1 MAETIRGLFSSHR
14 PIDRAIEKVIDYYAQ
29 AEDRLAV
36 EIDEYEIT
44 DNVEACFRKFLETY
58 DEGVRGGQVTEVG
71 IWVSG
76 FYGSG
81 KSSFTK
87 YLGFALD
94 PNRSVQ
100 GKPFID
106 LLCDRFRTKTV
117 PATLRTVAKKH
128 PTAIVLLDLGAEQLA
143 ESAATPV
150 STVLYWKVLQW
161 AGFSKEKKL
170 AQLEF
175 TLERRNKLEEFNQAY
190 QARYKEDWDRIHNDP
205 LLGVARAAGIV
216 PQILSDEFPTPESFF
231 TLRFEQARDVRDLA
245 REMIE
250 LSRRRTKCDNI
261 LFLIDEA
268 GQYVAPRGELI
279 LNMDGL
285 ARNLKELGQGK
296 VWIAATGQQT
306 LTEIVEKA
314 AHNSAELNKL
324 KDRFP
329 ISIHLDASDIREIT
343 YRRLLTKSPEAEK
356 ALKALFQTDGQALC
370 THTRLTGTSLY
381 KGDPDATSFARLYP
395 FLPQHF
401 DLLLELIRTL
411 ARSTGGIGLRS
422 AIRVIQDV
430 LVDKSRVLPASA
442 TKLADRPVGTLAR
455 VDDFYDTLR
464 VDIGKVLPHV
474 VAGVD
479 KVAQVFDSDPL
490 AIRVAKA
497 VAALQPVETFPR
509 SAENLA
515 ALLYP
520 KLGSPSLVDAVREAL
535 RRIVNEKECG
545 LIEDPQSGGYV
556 FLSEGVK
563 PLRDKRNTYVP
574 TSGECA
580 RVRSEILRTIF
591 DPQPS
596 ARLEGVK
603 EVKAAVK
610 VGRSPIVGD
619 REDIDIRLEFVEAGS
634 WEKRRN
640 ELLSETNTQTE
651 LKNSVVWLVR
661 QEEQVDDLL
670 PEVVRSEQVV
680 SDPNLEHE
688 ADRDV
693 AQFLRAERRLA
704 ETSREQAGKILEKSL
719 LDGTLFFRGKP
730 APGAEA
736 GKTIEAAARTV
747 LGKAAKDVFPHFH
760 LVPIHPRTNAA
771 ARFLG
776 VERLDRITKEIDP
789 LGLVSKKGGAPRVD
803 VNHRALAEVLRAFRS
818 KADESGSGRLQ
829 GNLLQDLFSSAPYG
843 WSKDAVRYLFAGL
856 LVAGEIE
863 LHTSGGVVKTSG
875 PLAIEAMKS
884 TMSFKR
890 VGVSERDS
898 KLPPEALDRAAR
910 RLEEL
915 FGDEVLPLEDHISRA
930 VRRHLPDVQEKV
942 GSLPD
947 RLRLLRLPGEERSR
961 TILAN
966 ATELLKGDAR
976 GAAAVLG
983 ATECQIPE
991 DTRWARAAV
1000 DALDTGAEAE
1010 IQQARALQQ
1019 SLAELDTLC
1028 PGKGQGLLP
1037 EDEQTTFEQSLSS
1050 ESFFE
1055 RLPDLRAVLRG
1066 VRERATARCDEENE
1080 RYLEDLRATQA
1091 TLEAHPDWARLL
1103 DEDREEIAG
1112 RLRPAPIEVDADN
1125 PVRSLRTLL
1134 VRRSAIA
1141 GLLQELRAEV
1151 ERRKPAEPTPVLEE
1165 PEEGEVPVEEISA
1178 STLAPSVVIR
1188 GSKDLDDWLAAL
1200 RERIVGILRNKKH
1213 VRIKGDE

>member
-1 MAETIRGLFSSHR
+1 MAEMIRSLFSTRR

-94 PNRSVQ
+94 PNRSVR

-106 LLCDRFRTKTV
+106 RLCDRFRTKTV

-143 ESAATPV
+143 ESAAAPV

-175 TLERRNKLEEFNQAY
+175 TLERRNNLEEFRQAY
-190 QARYKEDWDRIHNDP
+190 RSRYGEDWERIHNDP
-205 LLGVARAAGIV
+205 LLGVARAAEIV
-216 PQILSDEFPTPESFF
+216 PEILPDEFPTPESFSA
-231 TLRFEQARDVRDLA
+231 LRFEEARDVRDLA
-245 REMIE
+245 REMID
-250 LSRRRTKCDNI
+250 LSRRRTRCDNI

-343 YRRLLTKSPEAEK
+343 YRRLLTKSPQAED
-356 ALKALFQTDGQALC
+356 ALRELFQTDGQALC
-370 THTRLTGTSLY
+370 THTRLTATSLY
-381 KGDPDATSFARLYP
+381 KGDPNASTFARLYP

-401 DLLLELIRTL
+401 DLLLELIGTL

-430 LVDKSRVLPASA
+430 LVDKSRILPASA
-442 TKLADRPVGTLAR
+442 TKLADRAVGTLAC
-455 VDDFYDTLR
+455 VDDFYDALR
-464 VDIGKVLPHV
+464 IDIGKVLPHV

-479 KVAQVFDSDPL
+479 RVTQVFDSEPL
-490 AIRVAKA
+490 TIRVAKA

-520 KLGSPSLVDAVREAL
+520 ELGSPSLIDDVREAL
-535 RRIVNEKECG
+535 RWIVNEKECG

-563 PLRDKRNTYVP
+563 PLRDKRNGYVP

-580 RVRSEILRTIF
+580 RVRGEILRWIF

-596 ARLEGVK
+596 ARLESVK
-603 EVKAAVK
+603 EVKAAIK
-610 VGRSPIVGD
+610 VGRTPIVGD

-640 ELLSETNTQTE
+640 DLLSETNTQTE
-651 LKNSVVWLVR
+651 LKNSVAWLVR

-670 PEVVRSEQVV
+670 PEIVRSEQVV

-719 LDGTLFFRGKP
+719 LDGTLFFRGQP

-736 GKTIEAAARTV
+736 GETIEAAARTV
-747 LGKAAKDVFPHFH
+747 LGRAAKVVFPHFH
-760 LVPIHPRTNAA
+760 LVPIHPPTNAA
-771 ARFLG
+771 AQFLG
-776 VERLDRITKEIDP
+776 VERLDRITREIDP
-789 LGLVSKKGGAPRVD
+789 LGMVSKKGGAPRVD
-803 VNHRALAEVLRAFRS
+803 CNHPALAEVLRTFRS

-829 GNLLQDLFSSAPYG
+829 GGLLQDLFSAAPYG

-863 LHTSGGVVKTSG
+863 LHTSGGIVKTSG

-898 KLPPEALDRAAR
+898 KLPPEALDHAAH

-930 VRRHLPDVQEKV
+930 VRSHFPDVQEKV

-947 RLRLLRLPGEERSR
+947 RLRLLGLPGEERSR

-966 ATELLKGDAR
+966 GTELLKGDAS
-976 GAAAVLG
+976 GAAVVLG
-983 ATECQIPE
+983 ATECPILE
-991 DTRWARAAV
+991 ETRWALATV
-1000 DALDTGAEAE
+1000 DALDKGAEAE
-1010 IQQARALQQ
+1010 IQGAHAFQQ

-1028 PGKGQGLLP
+1028 PGKGQGLLL
-1037 EDEQTTFEQSLSS
+1037 EDEQVTFEQSLSS

-1055 RLPDLRAVLRG
+1055 RLPDLRTVLRN
-1066 VRERATARCDEENE
+1066 VRERATTRCAEENE
-1080 RYLEDLRATQA
+1080 QYLEELRATQTA
-1091 TLEAHPDWARLL
+1091 LEGHPGWTRLL
-1103 DEDREEIAG
+1103 DEDREEIAT
-1112 RLRPAPIEVDADN
+1112 RLSLTTIDVDANN

-1134 VRRSAIA
+1134 VRRSAVA
-1141 GLLQELRAEV
+1141 GLLQDLRTEV
-1151 ERRKPAEPTPVLEE
+1151 ERRKPAEPAPSPEE
-1165 PEEGEVPVEEISA
+1165 PEEVEVPVEEIPA

-1188 GSKDLDDWLAAL
+1188 GQKDLDDWLAAL
-1200 RERIVGILRNKKH
+1200 RDRIGGVLRDKKH
-1213 VRIKGDE
+1213 VRIKGNE

>member
-1 MAETIRGLFSSHR
+1 MTIRTLFSTHR

-36 EIDEYEIT
+36 EIYEYEIT
-44 DNVEACFRKFLETY
+44 ENVEACFRKLLETY
-58 DEGVRGGQVTEVG
+58 DEGVRAGQVTETG

-94 PNRSVQ
+94 PNRTVK

-106 LLCDRFRTKTV
+106 LLCDRFRTATV
-117 PATLRTVAKKH
+117 PATLRSVAKKH
-128 PTAIVLLDLGAEQLA
+128 PTAIILLDLGAEQLV
-143 ESAATPV
+143 ESAAAPV
-150 STVLYWKVLQW
+150 STILYWKVLQW

-170 AQLEF
+170 AKLEF
-175 TLERRNKLEEFNQAY
+175 TLERRNKLEAFREAY
-190 QARYKEDWDRIHNDP
+190 RSQYKEDWERIHNDP
-205 LLGVARAAGIV
+205 LLGVARAAAIV
-216 PQILSDEFPTPESFF
+216 PKILKEEFPTPESFS
-231 TLRFEQARDVRDLA
+231 TLRFEEARDVRDLA

-250 LSRRRTKCDNI
+250 LCRRKTQCDNI

-279 LNMDGL
+279 LNMDGM
-285 ARNLKELGQGK
+285 ARNLKELGEGK
-296 VWIAATGQQT
+296 VWVVATGQQT
-306 LTEIVEKA
+306 LTEIVERA

-343 YRRLLTKSPEAEK
+343 YRRLLTKSPEAEEILGRQFQAHGE
-356 ALKALFQTDGQALC
+356 ALL
-370 THTRLTGTSLY
+370 THTRLTGTSLQ
-381 KGDPDATSFARLYP
+381 KGDIDATTFTRLYP

-442 TKLADRPVGTLAR
+442 TKLADRRVGTLTC

-464 VDIGKVLPHV
+464 VDFGKVLPHV

-479 KVAQVFDSDPL
+479 KVTQVFASEPL
-490 AIRVAKA
+490 TIRVAKA
-497 VAALQPVETFPR
+497 VAALQPMETFPR
-509 SAENLA
+509 STENIA

-520 KLGSPSLVDAVREAL
+520 ELGSPSLIDEVREAL
-535 RRIVNEKECG
+535 RGIVNEKECG
-545 LIEDPQSGGYV
+545 LIEDLQAGGYV

-563 PLRDKRNTYVP
+563 PLRDKRNKYVP
-574 TSGECA
+574 TSGECSI
-580 RVRSEILRTIF
+580 VRNEILRSIF

-610 VGRSPIVGD
+610 LGRTPIVGD
-619 REDIDIRLEFVEAGS
+619 REDIDIRVELVEAGG

-640 ELLSETNTQTE
+640 ELLAETNTQAE
-651 LKNSVVWLVR
+651 LKNSIVWLVR
-661 QEEQVDDLL
+661 QHEQVEDLL
-670 PEVVRSEQVV
+670 PEVIRSEQVV

-704 ETSREQAGKILEKSL
+704 ETSREQIGRILEKSL
-719 LDGTLFFRGKP
+719 LGGTLFFRGKP
-730 APGAEA
+730 TPGTEA
-736 GKTIEAAARTV
+736 GKTIEATARTV
-747 LGKAAKDVFPHFH
+747 LGAAAKDVFPHFH
-760 LVPIHPRTNAA
+760 LVPIHPSTNAA

-776 VERLDRITKEIDP
+776 VERLDRITTEIDP

-803 VNHRALAEVLRAFRS
+803 VNNQALAEVLRAFRA
-818 KADESGSGRLQ
+818 KVDESGSGRLQ

-863 LHTSGGVVKTSG
+863 LHTSGGGVKTSG
-875 PLAIEAMKS
+875 PFAIEAMKS
-884 TMSFKR
+884 TMTFNR
-890 VGVSERDS
+890 IGVSERDS
-898 KLPPEALDRAAR
+898 KLLPEALDRAAR
-910 RLEEL
+910 RLEDL
-915 FGDEVLPLEDHISRA
+915 FGDDVLPLEDHISRA
-930 VRRHLPDVQEKV
+930 VRLHVPDVLEKV

-947 RLRLLRLPGEERSR
+947 RLRLLGLLGEDRSR
-961 TILAN
+961 TILGN
-966 ATELLKGDAR
+966 ATELLKGDAS

-983 ATECQIPE
+983 ATECAVPE
-991 DTRWARAAV
+991 DIRWALAAV
-1000 DALDTGAEAE
+1000 EALDNGAEAE

-1019 SLAELDTLC
+1019 SLGELETLC
-1028 PGKGQGLLP
+1028 PGKGQGLLA
-1037 EDEQTTFEQSLSS
+1037 EEEETTFQQSLSS

-1055 RLPDLRAVLRG
+1055 RLPDLRPVLRSI
-1066 VRERATARCDEENE
+1066 RDRATERCSEENK
-1080 RYLEDLRATQA
+1080 RYKDDLRATQSA
-1091 TLEAHPDWARLL
+1091 LEAHQDWPGLL
-1103 DEDREEIAG
+1103 EDDREEIAS
-1112 RLRPAPIEVDADN
+1112 RLKPLPVEVNSGN

-1134 VRRSAIA
+1134 VRRSAVA
-1141 GLLQELRAEV
+1141 DLLLELRKEV
-1151 ERRKPAEPTPVLEE
+1151 ERRTPTEPPLDPKIAEKVAFPI
-1165 PEEGEVPVEEISA
+1165 EEIRA
-1178 STLAPSVVIR
+1178 SSLAPSAVIR
-1188 GSKDLDDWLAAL
+1188 GSGDLDEWLVSL
-1200 RERIVGILRNKKH
+1200 RERIAGILRDKKY
-1213 VRIKGDE
+1213 VRIKGEE

>member
-1 MAETIRGLFSSHR
+1 MAETIRALFSTHR

-44 DNVEACFRKFLETY
+44 DNVEACFRKFLEAY
-58 DEGVRGGQVTEVG
+58 DEGVRGGRVTEIGV
-71 IWVSG
+71 WVSG

-94 PNRSVQ
+94 PNRSVK
-100 GKPFID
+100 GRLFID
-106 LLCDRFRTKTV
+106 LLCDRFRTMTV
-117 PATLRTVAKKH
+117 PALLRTVAKKH

-143 ESAATPV
+143 ESTAVPV

-175 TLERRNKLEEFNQAY
+175 TLERRNDLEEFREAY
-190 QARYKEDWDRIHNDP
+190 RSRYKEDWERIHNDP
-205 LLGVARAAGIV
+205 LLGVARAAEIV
-216 PQILSDEFPTPESFF
+216 PKILPDEFPTPESFSG
-231 TLRFEQARDVRDLA
+231 LRFEEARDVRDLA
-245 REMIE
+245 REMID
-250 LSRRRTKCDNI
+250 LARRRTKCDNI

-314 AHNSAELNKL
+314 VHNSAELNKL

-329 ISIHLDASDIREIT
+329 ISIQLDAGDIREIT

-356 ALKALFQTDGQALC
+356 TLRKRFQTDGQALC
-370 THTRLTGTSLY
+370 AHTRLTGTSLY
-381 KGDPDATSFARLYP
+381 KGDPDASTFARLYP

-442 TKLADRPVGTLAR
+442 RKLADRPIGTLACI
-455 VDDFYDTLR
+455 DDFYDTLR

-479 KVAQVFDSDPL
+479 KVAQIFASEL
-490 AIRVAKA
+490 LTIRVAKA
-497 VAALQPVETFPR
+497 VAALQPVESFSR
-509 SAENLA
+509 NAENLA

-520 KLGSPSLVDAVREAL
+520 ELGSPSLIEDVREAL
-535 RRIVNEKECG
+535 RRIINEKECG

-574 TSGECA
+574 TSGECV

-610 VGRSPIVGD
+610 VGRTPIVGD

-634 WEKRRN
+634 WEKRRT

-651 LKNSVVWLVR
+651 LRNSVVWLVR

-670 PEVVRSEQVV
+670 PEIVRSEQVV
-680 SDPNLEHE
+680 SDPNLERE

-704 ETSREQAGKILEKSL
+704 ETCREQARKLQEKSL
-719 LDGTLFFRGKP
+719 LEGTLFFRGKP
-730 APGAEA
+730 APAAET
-736 GKTIEAAARTV
+736 GNTIEAAARTV
-747 LGKAAKDVFPHFH
+747 LSKAAKDVFLHFH
-760 LVPIHPRTNAA
+760 LVPIHPPTNAA
-771 ARFLG
+771 ERFLG

-789 LGLVSKKGGAPRVD
+789 LSLVSKKGGVSRVD
-803 VNHRALAEVLRAFRS
+803 VNQPALAEVLRAFRA

-829 GNLLQDLFSSAPYG
+829 GSLLQDLFSAAPYG

-890 VGVSERDS
+890 IGVSERDS

-915 FGDEVLPLEDHISRA
+915 FGDEVLPLEDHISQA
-930 VRRHLPDVQEKV
+930 VRKHVPDFQEKV
-942 GSLPD
+942 GSLPG
-947 RLRLLRLPGEERSR
+947 RLRLLGLPGEERSR

-966 ATELLKGDAR
+966 ATELLKGDAS

-983 ATECQIPE
+983 AAECAIPQ
-991 DTRWARAAV
+991 DTRWALAAV
-1000 DALDTGAEAE
+1000 DVLDNGAEAE
-1010 IQQARALQQ
+1010 IQQARALQH
-1019 SLAELDTLC
+1019 SLADLETLW
-1028 PGKGQGLLP
+1028 PGKGQGLLL
-1037 EDEQTTFEQSLSS
+1037 EDEKATFEQSLSS

-1055 RLPDLRAVLRG
+1055 RLPDLRTVLRN
-1066 VRERATARCDEENE
+1066 VRERATARCTEENE
-1080 RYLEDLRATQA
+1080 RYLDDLRTNQA
-1091 TLEAHPDWARLL
+1091 ALEALADWARLL
-1103 DEDREEIAG
+1103 DEDREEIAT
-1112 RLRPAPIEVDADN
+1112 RLKLIPIDVDSDN

-1134 VRRSAIA
+1134 VRRGGVA
-1141 GLLQELRAEV
+1141 GLLQELRVEV
-1151 ERRKPAEPTPVLEE
+1151 ERRKPAEGTPGPDE
-1165 PEEGEVPVEEISA
+1165 PEEVEVPVEEIAA
-1178 STLAPSVVIR
+1178 STLAPSAIIR
-1188 GSKDLDDWLAAL
+1188 GPKDLDDWLTAL
-1200 RERIVGILRNKKH
+1200 RDRIAGILRDKKH
-1213 VRIKGDE
+1213 VHITGNE

>member
-1 MAETIRGLFSSHR
+1 MADMIRSLFSTHR

-29 AEDRLAV
+29 AEDRLAA
-36 EIDEYEIT
+36 EIEEYEVT
-44 DNVEACFRKFLETY
+44 DNVEACFRRFLEIY
-58 DEGVRGGQVTEVG
+58 DEGVRGGRVTEVG

-94 PNRSVQ
+94 PDRTVQ
-100 GKPFID
+100 GRPFID

-117 PATLRTVAKKH
+117 PALLRTVAKKH

-150 STVLYWKVLQW
+150 SQVLFWKVLQW

-175 TLERRNKLEEFNQAY
+175 TLERQGRLADFHQAY
-190 QARYKEDWDRIHNDP
+190 QTRYEEDWERIHNDP
-205 LLGVARAAGIV
+205 LLGVARAAAIV
-216 PQILSDEFPTPESFF
+216 PAILPDEFPTPESFS
-231 TLRFEQARDVRDLA
+231 TLRFEEARDLRDLVRQMIDLIRRKTG
-245 REMIE
+245 RE
-250 LSRRRTKCDNI
+250 SI

-329 ISIHLDASDIREIT
+329 ISIHLDARDIREIT
-343 YRRLLTKSPEAEK
+343 YRRLLTKSPDAENQ
-356 ALKALFQTDGQALC
+356 LKGLFQAHGQALC
-370 THTRLTGTSLY
+370 THTRLEATSLY
-381 KGDPDATSFARLYP
+381 KGDPDATTFVHLYP

-430 LVDKSRVLPASA
+430 LVDKSRVQPDGS
-442 TKLADRPVGTLAR
+442 TKLADRAVGTLAC

-464 VDIGKVLPHV
+464 SDVGKVLPHV

-479 KVAQVFDSDPL
+479 RVVQIFAEEPL
-490 AIRVAKA
+490 TIRVAKA

-509 SAENLA
+509 SAENIA

-520 KLGSPSLVDAVREAL
+520 VLGSPSLLEQVREAL
-535 RRIVNEKECG
+535 RQIGSEKECG

-563 PLRDKRNTYVP
+563 PLRDRRNTYVP

-580 RVRSEILRTIF
+580 RVRTEILRTIF
-591 DPQPS
+591 QPQPS

-603 EVKAAVK
+603 EIRAAVK
-610 VGRSPIVGD
+610 VQRSPIVGD
-619 REDIDIRLEFVEAGS
+619 REDIDIRLAFVDAGG
-634 WEKRRN
+634 WDKQRD
-640 ELLSETNTQTE
+640 ELLIETNTQSE
-651 LKNSVVWLVR
+651 LRNSLVWLLR
-661 QEEQVDDLL
+661 QDEQLDDLL
-670 PEVVRSEQVV
+670 SEIVRSEQVV
-680 SDPNLEHE
+680 SDPKLEHE

-704 ETSREQAGKILEKSL
+704 ETSREQARKMLEKAL
-719 LDGTLFFRGKP
+719 LDGTLFFRGRP
-730 APGAEA
+730 TPGAEA
-736 GKTIEAAARTV
+736 GKTVEAAARTV
-747 LGKAAKDVFPHFH
+747 LGGAAKDVFPHFH
-760 LVPIHPRTNAA
+760 LVPIHPPTNLAE
-771 ARFLG
+771 RFLG
-776 VERLDRITKEIDP
+776 VERLDRMTKEIDP

-803 VNHRALAEVLRAFRS
+803 VNHTALAEVLRAFRA

-829 GNLLQDLFSSAPYG
+829 GSLLQELFSSAPYG

-863 LHTSGGVVKTSG
+863 LHTSGGVAKTSG
-875 PLAIEAMKS
+875 PLAVEALKT

-890 VGVSERDS
+890 IGVSERDS

-910 RLEEL
+910 RLEGL

-930 VRRHLPDVQEKV
+930 VRRHVPDVQEKV

-947 RLRLLRLPGEERSR
+947 RLRLLGLSGEDRSR
-961 TILAN
+961 TTLASL
-966 ATELLKGDAR
+966 TELLKGDAS

-983 ATECQIPE
+983 ATECTLPVDMQ
-991 DTRWARAAV
+991 WALAAV
-1000 DALDTGAEAE
+1000 DALDNGAEAD
-1010 IQQARALQQ
+1010 IQEVRSLMQ
-1019 SLAELDTLC
+1019 SLAELEDLF
-1028 PGKGQGLLP
+1028 PGKARGLLP
-1037 EDEQTTFEQSLSS
+1037 ADEQTIFDQSLAS

-1055 RLPDLRAVLRG
+1055 RLPDLRTVLRC
-1066 VRERATARCDEENE
+1066 VRELSTARCEEEGE
-1080 RYLEDLRATQA
+1080 RYLEELRLAQDDLET
-1091 TLEAHPDWARLL
+1091 HPDWTRLL
-1103 DEDREEIAG
+1103 DEDREDIAA
-1112 RLRPAPIEVDADN
+1112 RLKPVAVTVDAKD

-1134 VRRSAIA
+1134 VRCSSIP
-1141 GLLQELRAEV
+1141 GILQELRAEV
-1151 ERRKPAEPTPVLEE
+1151 ERRRPMKPPEPKEPGGAEAQ
-1165 PEEGEVPVEEISA
+1165 VEEIPA
-1178 STLAPSVVIR
+1178 STLAPAEVIR
-1188 GSKDLDDWLAAL
+1188 SPRDLDDWLAAL
-1200 RERIVGILRNKKH
+1200 RERIAGILRDKKH
-1213 VRIKGDE
+1213 VRIKGDA